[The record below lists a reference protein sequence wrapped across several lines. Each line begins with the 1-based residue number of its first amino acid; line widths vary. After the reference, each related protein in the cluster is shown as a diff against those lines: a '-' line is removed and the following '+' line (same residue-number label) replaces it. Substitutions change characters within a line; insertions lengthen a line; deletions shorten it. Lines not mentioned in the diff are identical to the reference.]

1 MWLFQDAELSSEKRE
16 HLWGM
21 REPDLF
27 VVSVSTYI
35 LFSLYH
41 VFLLSGRVCVCVWM
55 PVCFIKMV
63 HLTATHLTKQHT
75 LGISRCWRE
84 VAIPELV
91 NVVIVVVVMAR
102 ETAMHSYYYHHHYS
116 NSIAIVRR
124 RLECVCVVGFIQCLI
139 TLSGENRVCGS
150 FAKAKV
156 CVCCRAHPSVVHTKR
171 WWCAWYQYFI
181 LWGWEDSFQKGVGCS
196 FVRLNKTDFKRGWMC
211 VLEAETIPISK
222 GVGSSFLRLSTTHC
236 KGGWML
242 FLKCFFRHVMAG
254 VCWGT
259 CLIHWQPGGES
270 LVMEVLKHLLRCSSY
285 QYYI

>member
-1 MWLFQDAELSSEKRE
+1 MNLLIVKLDFLAIVYSSCCHSAPQLSLSIPCLHSSRNSEQRHCLVFHDCLCGGVISQAWLLCSSTAAASRSLDCWVCVAFSRCWTVKRE
-16 HLWGM
+16 QLWGM

-139 TLSGENRVCGS
+139 ALSGENRVCGS

-156 CVCCRAHPSVVHTKR
+156 CV
-171 WWCAWYQYFI
+171 
-181 LWGWEDSFQKGVGCS
+181 L
-196 FVRLNKTDFKRGWMC
+196 
-211 VLEAETIPISK
+211 
-222 GVGSSFLRLSTTHC
+222 
-236 KGGWML
+236 
-242 FLKCFFRHVMAG
+242 
-254 VCWGT
+254 
-259 CLIHWQPGGES
+259 
-270 LVMEVLKHLLRCSSY
+270 
-285 QYYI
+285 